1 MAFIEYNPNPEGKRT
16 DDCVIRAI
24 AKVTGYDWERVYAE
38 LSVQGMKYHDL
49 FEKNYVWINYLRGKG
64 FNRYAIPNTCPECYT
79 VEQFAEDHPRGTF
92 LLGTGTHVVAVV
104 DGDYYDSWDS
114 GHEVP
119 VFYLWRDED
128 GL

>member
-16 DDCVIRAI
+16 DDCVVRAI
-24 AKVTGYDWERVYAE
+24 TKVTGYDWERVYAE
-38 LSVQGMKYHDL
+38 LAVQGMKYHDL

-64 FNRYAIPNTCPECYT
+64 YSRFVIPNTCPDCYT
-79 VEQFAEDHPRGTF
+79 VAQFAEDHPRGTF
-92 LLGTGTHVVAVV
+92 LLGTGTHVVAVI
-104 DGDYYDSWDS
+104 DGDYYDTWDS